1 LLTVDS
7 QLGAEVFLPSSE
19 SCIFSDQDNF
29 LKNWFANKENAQ
41 INNRKNHRAVKH
53 LCLDLGINCLTY
65 DAHYFMARSREE
77 VGYARDYMHAGP
89 RGHELAFEKI
99 IKDSRPR
106 GAISMGRAWSSGNV
120 KTGAAMRASLA
131 AHAAA
136 RKAKNPIAKA
146 AARAA
151 GQASATAHC
160 ADHSMG
166 ALLYVLQIYELRG
179 MSFERV
185 FKAQIAKLPAKLRPM
200 VREGILSR
208 LSISVRSKI
217 RLRKIRLT

>member
-1 LLTVDS
+1 M
-7 QLGAEVFLPSSE
+7 SSR
-19 SCIFSDQDNF
+19 DQRF
-29 LKNWFANKENAQ
+29 VAV
-41 INNRKNHRAVKH
+41 HRGG
-53 LCLDLGINCLTY
+53 LLDLKSHSTLALWAANC
-65 DAHYFMARSREE
+65 A
-77 VGYARDYMHAGP
+77 AGV
-89 RGHELAFEKI
+89 LALFEKT

-106 GAISMGRAWSSGNV
+106 DAILTGKAWAAGNV
-120 KTGAAMRASLA
+120 KTGVAMKASLA

-136 RKAKNPIAKA
+136 RKAKDPIAKA

-151 GQASATAHC
+151 GQATATAHC

-166 ALLYVLQIYELRG
+166 AFLYVLKIYELRG

-185 FKAQIAKLPAKLRPM
+185 FKAQVAKLPAKLRPM

-217 RLRKIRLT
+217 RLRNIKEN